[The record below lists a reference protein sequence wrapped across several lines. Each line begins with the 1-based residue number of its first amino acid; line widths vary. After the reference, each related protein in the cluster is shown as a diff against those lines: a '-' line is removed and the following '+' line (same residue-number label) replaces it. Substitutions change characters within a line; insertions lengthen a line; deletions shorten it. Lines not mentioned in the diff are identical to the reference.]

1 MQTEDF
7 CDSKCSMVEAL
18 MMFEA
23 GTESSMFL
31 LPSGRVISLRK
42 QNALIEEKQ
51 LLIVIAK
58 DCTDENHLS

>member
-7 CDSKCSMVEAL
+7 CDSKCSLVEAL
-18 MMFEA
+18 MTFEA
-23 GTESSMFL
+23 GTESGMFL

-42 QNALIEEKQ
+42 QNAIIDEKH

-58 DCTDENHLS
+58 DCTDEKHLS